1 MTEISWS
8 ESLKVLILAEVSLT
22 NCSIRCL
29 VVCLKILKKKKIE
42 REREMRGKER
52 EKNRGERERKGLTAS
67 DGEEECPW
75 RFRWHRRV
83 GGKRRR
89 QC

>member
-1 MTEISWS
+1 MRSIILCITYKIERPNSEREREARTLTEISWS

-42 REREMRGKER
+42 RERERNERKRKGKE
-52 EKNRGERERKGLTAS
+52 
-67 DGEEECPW
+67 
-75 RFRWHRRV
+75 
-83 GGKRRR
+83 
-89 QC
+89 